1 LLVSPC
7 IFVLTGAFVLYS
19 LGRPFVS
26 PPCTKGDA
34 HRRSDSKTCEQVFT
48 RAPSY
53 GSGRAPSFGSP
64 RQVPSSVGYGG
75 HPGGQDAGSTF
86 SSLSSY
92 GRTPH
97 LGGARTPWTLIPII
111 GVVLR
116 DSPWTSTQPVGVVLL
131 PFTRPGCL
139 IGLSHSFLGLG
150 GSFCFAAA
158 PGRDSSW
165 PHPPPRRPLHSPVDQ
180 DVG

>member
-1 LLVSPC
+1 MLVSPC
-7 IFVLTGAFVLYS
+7 IFVLTGAFVIYS
-19 LGRPFVS
+19 LGRPLVS

-131 PFTRPGCL
+131 QTPPHHIKSPSIRTSRMPCWLFPL
-139 IGLSHSFLGLG
+139 I
-150 GSFCFAAA
+150 
-158 PGRDSSW
+158 P
-165 PHPPPRRPLHSPVDQ
+165 
-180 DVG
+180 